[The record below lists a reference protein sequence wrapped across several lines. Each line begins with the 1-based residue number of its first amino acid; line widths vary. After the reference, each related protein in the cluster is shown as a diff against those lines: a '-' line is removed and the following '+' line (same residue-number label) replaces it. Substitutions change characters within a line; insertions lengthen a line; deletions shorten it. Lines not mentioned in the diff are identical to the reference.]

1 MTSSNT
7 ESGASQ
13 PDTSPSQPLGQPT
26 GMVPA
31 ERRAVFS
38 LASIY
43 ALRMMGLFMILPVFA
58 LYGETLEGYTPAL
71 IGIAIGIYGLTQAA
85 FQIPFGMAS
94 DRFGRK
100 PIITIG
106 LLIFAGGS
114 VVAATADTMNGVII
128 GRALQ
133 GAGAIA
139 AAVMALTADLTREE
153 NRLSAMAIIGMSIG
167 VAFATSLVMGP
178 VLNQWIGV
186 DGIFWLT
193 GVLALAAIAV
203 LHFVVPTPVRSSF
216 HRDAQT
222 VPAQLKK
229 VITNPQLLRLDFGI
243 FALHMMLTATFVV
256 LPLALRDHAG
266 LEAANHWYVYLPV
279 MLLSML
285 LMVPFVIIAEKK
297 RRMKTVFTAAVLI
310 LAIGELAFMFGFDS
324 ITGIIFGLFIFFT
337 AFNVLEATLPSL
349 IAKVASPDNKGS
361 AMGVYSSSQFL
372 GAFFGG
378 TMGGWLYGQVGM
390 EAVFGMCA
398 AIAIVWFLVAAT
410 MQSPRYLSSHLVRV
424 GTITKEQA
432 RHLVGELTQVTGVAE
447 AVVIAEDGIAYLKVD
462 LHALD
467 REALKAYSVEHD
479 PIQHG
484 DAADNISREKAADQT
499 N

>member
-1 MTSSNT
+1 MT
-7 ESGASQ
+7 ES
-13 PDTSPSQPLGQPT
+13 TSNPEPAAGVDSSAPT

-71 IGIAIGIYGLTQAA
+71 IGLAIGIYGLTQAA

-106 LLIFAGGS
+106 LIIFAIGS
-114 VVAATADTMNGVII
+114 VVAAMADTMNGVIL

-167 VAFATSLVMGP
+167 VAFATSLVLGP
-178 VLNQWIGV
+178 VLSQWIGV

-193 GVLALAAIAV
+193 GVMALAAIVV
-203 LHFVVPTPVRSSF
+203 LHYVVPTPVRSSF

-222 VPAQLKK
+222 VPAQLKN
-229 VITNPQLLRLDFGI
+229 VVSNPQLLRLDFGI

-266 LEAANHWYVYLPV
+266 LDAANHWYVYLPV
-279 MLLSML
+279 MLLSMA

-297 RRMKTVFTAAVLI
+297 RRMKTVFGAAVLL
-310 LAIGELAFMFGFDS
+310 LAVAELAFMLGYDS
-324 ITGIIFGLFIFFT
+324 MTGIIFGLFVFFT

-349 IAKVASPDNKGS
+349 VAKMASPDNKGS

-378 TMGGWLYGQVGM
+378 VLGGWVYGQSGL

-398 AIAIVWFLVAAT
+398 ALAVVWFFVAAT

-424 GTITKEQA
+424 GPITKEQA
-432 RHLVGELTQVTGVAE
+432 HHLVTELTRVTGVAE
-447 AVVIAEDGIAYLKVD
+447 AVVIAEDEIAYLKVD

-467 REALKAYSVEHD
+467 REALKAYSVEQD
-479 PIQHG
+479 PIQH
-484 DAADNISREKAADQT
+484 DAAAESVRKVNVL
-499 N
+499 

>member
-1 MTSSNT
+1 MTQSTNNP
-7 ESGASQ
+7 ENASGS
-13 PDTSPSQPLGQPT
+13 DTAAPI

-106 LLIFAGGS
+106 LIIFAIGS
-114 VVAATADTMNGVII
+114 VVAATADSMNGVII

-153 NRLSAMAIIGMSIG
+153 NRLGAMAIIGMSIG
-167 VAFATSLVMGP
+167 VAFAVSLVMGP
-178 VLNQWIGV
+178 VLDQWIGV

-193 GVLALAAIAV
+193 GVMAILAIGV
-203 LHFVVPTPVRSSF
+203 LHFVVPTPVRSIF

-222 VPAQLKK
+222 APAQLKN
-229 VITNPQLLRLDFGI
+229 VVTNPQLLRLDFGI
-243 FALHMMLTATFVV
+243 LALHMMLTATFVV

-266 LEAANHWYVYLPV
+266 LDAANHWYVYLPV
-279 MLLSML
+279 MLLSMV

-297 RRMKTVFTAAVLI
+297 RRMKAVFGAAVLL
-310 LAIGELAFMFGFDS
+310 LAVAELAFMLGYDS
-324 ITGIIFGLFIFFT
+324 MTGIIFGLFVFFT

-378 TMGGWLYGQVGM
+378 TLGGWLYGQSGL

-398 AIAIVWFLVAAT
+398 ALAVVWFFVAAT

-424 GTITKEQA
+424 GPITKERA
-432 RHLVGELTQVTGVAE
+432 RHLVGEFTKVTGVAE
-447 AVVIAEDGIAYLKVD
+447 AVVIAEDEIAYLKVD

-467 REALKAYSVEHD
+467 REALKAYSVDLD
-479 PIQHG
+479 PIQS
-484 DAADNISREKAADQT
+484 DDVTENVSSETAAS
-499 N
+499 

>member
-1 MTSSNT
+1 MTPTPSN
-7 ESGASQ
+7 
-13 PDTSPSQPLGQPT
+13 TSPSQPNGMLPT
-26 GMVPA
+26 
-31 ERRAVFS
+31 ERRAVVA

-85 FQIPFGMAS
+85 LQIPFGMAS

-100 PIITIG
+100 LMITIG
-106 LLIFAGGS
+106 LIIFAIGS
-114 VVAATADTMNGVII
+114 VVAAMADTMSGVII

-139 AAVMALTADLTREE
+139 AVVMALTADLTREE
-153 NRLSAMAIIGMSIG
+153 NRLSAMAVIGMSIG
-167 VAFATSLVMGP
+167 AAFAFSLVAGP
-178 VLNQWIGV
+178 VLNSWIGV

-193 GVLALAAIAV
+193 AVLALVAVVV
-203 LHFVVPTPVRSSF
+203 LHVVVPKPVRCTR

-222 VPAQLKK
+222 VPAQLKT
-229 VITNPQLLRLDFGI
+229 VIRDAQLLRLDFGI
-243 FALHMMLTATFVV
+243 LILHMILTATFVV

-266 LEAANHWYVYLPV
+266 LDVADHWYVYLPA
-279 MLLSML
+279 MLFSAVLI
-285 LMVPFVIIAEKK
+285 VPFVILAEKK
-297 RRMKTVFTAAVLI
+297 RRMKTVFSAAVL
-310 LAIGELAFMFGFDS
+310 LLGVAELAFMAGYQS
-324 ITGIIFGLFIFFT
+324 ITGIVIGLFIFFT

-349 IAKVASPDNKGS
+349 IAKVAAPDNKGT
-361 AMGVYSSSQFL
+361 AMGVYSSSQFM

-378 TMGGWLYGQVGM
+378 TLGGWLYGVSGM
-390 EAVFGMCA
+390 EAVFGLCA
-398 AIAIVWFLVAAT
+398 GMAVVWFFLAAT

-424 GTITKEQA
+424 GPVSEEQA
-432 RHLVGELTQVTGVAE
+432 KHLVGDLTAVTGVAE

-467 REALKAYSVEHD
+467 REALRAYSVED
-479 PIQHG
+479 DLTEAEQSAS
-484 DAADNISREKAADQT
+484 AAKAGATVGQAD
-499 N
+499 